1 MTGSVRLVAGLARG
15 GGAVEGFT
23 VAICLLSSNQ
33 DSTAGREVFVL
44 STNQDVSAG
53 RVVTLYG

>member
-1 MTGSVRLVAGLARG
+1 MTGAVRVVAGLARG

-23 VAICLLSSNQ
+23 VAICLLWSNQ
-33 DSTAGREVFVL
+33 DSTAGREVLV
-44 STNQDVSAG
+44 QDVSAG